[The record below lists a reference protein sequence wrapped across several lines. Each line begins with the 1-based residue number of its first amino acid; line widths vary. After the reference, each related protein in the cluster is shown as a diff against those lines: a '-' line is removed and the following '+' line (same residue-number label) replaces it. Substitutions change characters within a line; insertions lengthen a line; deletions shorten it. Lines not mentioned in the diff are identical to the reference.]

1 MAEILNRRGI
11 RLTTRGWTNRNT
23 ARRQHHFRWFPILHA
38 ELAFNSQEVNFDKRA
53 ERFRN
58 GRPASHRSKVGPR
71 RRQPPYTGGDV
82 FPGKGITFISNPAKA
97 FCTGTSFFR
106 SCCCAA
112 SSFQIAAA
120 TFRKSQIDHRPL
132 SSHVGA
138 SPCAACRVG
147 YFAAFLGH
155 FLIPDRPSKTRRRP
169 IIFSISTGMDA
180 RPLPRRPLTLWILS
194 TPSNW
199 TRRST
204 SAGSST
210 IISDVLAR

>member
-1 MAEILNRRGI
+1 MDARHLIGLKWGHDEDNRH
-11 RLTTRGWTNRNT
+11 TRVEMF
-23 ARRQHHFRWFPILHA
+23 FR
-38 ELAFNSQEVNFDKRA
+38 
-53 ERFRN
+53 
-58 GRPASHRSKVGPR
+58 
-71 RRQPPYTGGDV
+71 
-82 FPGKGITFISNPAKA
+82 KGITFYLESCKSLLHRNK
-97 FCTGTSFFR
+97 FFR

-169 IIFSISTGMDA
+169 IIFFYLNRNGCQTFAEASFDFMDFVNSFE
-180 RPLPRRPLTLWILS
+180 LDTTLYI
-194 TPSNW
+194 
-199 TRRST
+199 
-204 SAGSST
+204 GGV
-210 IISDVLAR
+210 IDYHF